1 MPVMTGDVF
10 FPPKSGECNINID
23 LDSYATKAEVKAL
36 TGVDTSTFAK
46 KTDFTKIKETVDK
59 IERDDKKITEDFKK
73 LKETVD
79 NSDLSSV
86 KKDITDL
93 KSSTNSLKTKSDK
106 MPRIIRVLKAKLKK
120 ILRIMELSKQR
131 SIIIPK
137 IIQTLR

>member
-1 MPVMTGDVF
+1 MPLMSGNVF
-10 FPPKSGECNINID
+10 FPPKSGTCNINID

-59 IERDDKKITEDFKK
+59 IEKDDKEITEDFKK

-79 NSDLSSV
+79 GSDLSSV

-93 KSSTNSLKTKSDK
+93 KSSTNSLKTKVDK
-106 MPRIIRVLKAKLKK
+106 NATDYSSLKGLIK
-120 ILRIMELSKQR
+120 IQR
-131 SIIIPK
+131 NFQNK
-137 IIQTLR
+137 NRQ